1 MNAGLSAGRF
11 PPYLQ
16 NSEHAGLPIRGQEE
30 GGAGQQT
37 AGQKA
42 AGGLRKRAG
51 LGEKRRVASDS
62 LT

>member
-1 MNAGLSAGRF
+1 VNAGLSAGRF

-42 AGGLRKRAG
+42 TAGGGGGSERERG
-51 LGEKRRVASDS
+51 SEKREG
-62 LT
+62 